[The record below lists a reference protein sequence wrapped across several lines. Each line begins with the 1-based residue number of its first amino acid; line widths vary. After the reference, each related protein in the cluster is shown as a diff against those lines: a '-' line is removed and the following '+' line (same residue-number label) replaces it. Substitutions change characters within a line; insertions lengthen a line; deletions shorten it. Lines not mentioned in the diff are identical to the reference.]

1 MKTGV
6 TGSPRRTPALRST
19 PDSQDISSSSPS
31 NGKGSNAQ
39 SESRQDFPPLSV
51 RSVNARNASSN
62 RQNGARF
69 KPTKSQLT
77 EEPEPT
83 FLPDFSDDDADGDE
97 NAFAQV
103 QENFADSLVH
113 EEYPTATAEFSDSE
127 EPEQNGQEP
136 SPSPV
141 ETAPRTQPALN
152 PSSTKKITST
162 KASKSSNQEKP
173 QTKPPGRRG
182 RPRKSDQH
190 DTEEDPNPRPNKRQ
204 KNPAQSPLPEREP
217 LEPELDRVVND
228 YASRTGPL
236 KGRSLYILKRE
247 NPSGNSATHTRSGR
261 VSVRPLAYWRNE
273 RCVFG
278 DGEVAEGHRYP
289 LSTIKEVIRTEEQEE
304 PHKRKKGKRA
314 ASHKSKSK
322 KRKDDS
328 SDEEDEEVD
337 LWEKE
342 GGVLHGYT
350 LKWDSKTQASSKE
363 EEVLG
368 RNTPHISGS
377 FIKCVF
383 LQILR
388 MLLLG
393 SRPGRFGVQAS
404 DSQSCS
410 ALLSSDLEWWNCLR
424 TGSRSP
430 KTRRKC
436 TWYSTSVMDV
446 CRWISQVSSLVL
458 ARVVSFKYLGV
469 SPVFFGGLHQPN
481 QAFAGNYY
489 SFANAHQ
496 KEARLFFTQGCVPDE
511 TEDEVENE
519 TQGET
524 DHDNDRS
531 ALSRDASGE
540 SEPEPEPEPIPQKK
554 ARGRPKGKQKKA
566 GK

>member
-1 MKTGV
+1 MKELVCADSFLGNAPGPMDFLKGTSGSRSSYLPPPGARSPMKTGV

-19 PDSQDISSSSPS
+19 PDSEDISSSSPS
-31 NGKGSNAQ
+31 SGKASNAQ
-39 SESRQDFPPLSV
+39 SDLRQDLSPLSV
-51 RSVNARNASSN
+51 RSANARNASH

-69 KPTKSQLT
+69 KPTKAHLT

-103 QENFADSLVH
+103 QEDFADSLMH
-113 EEYPTATAEFSDSE
+113 QENPTATTEFSDSE
-127 EPEQNGQEP
+127 ESEHEP
-136 SPSPV
+136 NPPPV
-141 ETAPRTQPALN
+141 EMAPRTQQALN
-152 PSSTKKITST
+152 SNSTKKIAST
-162 KASKSSNQEKP
+162 KASRGSNQQKP
-173 QTKPPGRRG
+173 QAKPPGRRG

-190 DTEEDPNPRPNKRQ
+190 DTEEDLNPRPNKRQ
-204 KNPAQSPLPEREP
+204 KTPAQSPLPEREP
-217 LEPELDRVVND
+217 LKPELDRVVND

-247 NPSGNSATHTRSGR
+247 NPSGDSATHTRSGR

-289 LSTIKEVIRTEEQEE
+289 LSTIKEVIRTEEQEQ
-304 PHKRKKGKRA
+304 PHKKKKGKRP

-368 RNTPHISGS
+368 TNTPHTSWS
-377 FIKCVF
+377 FIKRVF

-393 SRPGRFGVQAS
+393 SRPGRFEVQPS

-410 ALLSSDLEWWNCLR
+410 ALLSSDLEW
-424 TGSRSP
+424 
-430 KTRRKC
+430 
-436 TWYSTSVMDV
+436 
-446 CRWISQVSSLVL
+446 
-458 ARVVSFKYLGV
+458 
-469 SPVFFGGLHQPN
+469 
-481 QAFAGNYY
+481 
-489 SFANAHQ
+489 
-496 KEARLFFTQGCVPDE
+496 
-511 TEDEVENE
+511 
-519 TQGET
+519 
-524 DHDNDRS
+524 
-531 ALSRDASGE
+531 
-540 SEPEPEPEPIPQKK
+540 
-554 ARGRPKGKQKKA
+554 
-566 GK
+566 